1 MKLRL
6 VGTSAAALLFPATA
20 TAQGQQPG
28 ADASVQAEK
37 EDAVA
42 VLERVIVTAQRRAED
57 VQEVPIAITAM
68 SSSTL
73 EKQRVTNV
81 VSLDNLVPGVRIA
94 AADAAANPK
103 IFIRGSGLNDFNTTS
118 SSGVGLYADGAYI
131 GSPLA
136 QFATFFDLDRVEV
149 LRGPQGTLYGRNTTG
164 GAINVI
170 SKKPTFSPEGYAA
183 QLEAVEFRISAFSSA
198 SFRLTA

>member
-1 MKLRL
+1 M
-6 VGTSAAALLFPATA
+6 
-20 TAQGQQPG
+20 
-28 ADASVQAEK
+28 
-37 EDAVA
+37 
-42 VLERVIVTAQRRAED
+42 
-57 VQEVPIAITAM
+57 PIAITAL

-94 AADAAANPK
+94 AADAAANTK
-103 IFIRGSGLNDFNTTS
+103 IFIRGSGLNDFNPTS
-118 SSGVGLYADGAYI
+118 SSGMGLYADGVYI